1 MRAVRASRRTVLCR
15 GAAWL
20 AAGLS
25 TRAAGAEAGLE
36 RQLRF
41 SITLTNPTGET
52 LQDQV
57 LWLYAPL
64 ADGPAQKLVRV
75 NCALPHEL
83 NPDPLGHAVLK
94 LPLPPM
100 APWGTKVV
108 ALGFDVAMRRSP
120 LPSSL
125 DDPRPWLKP
134 ERYIEVDDARLR
146 EAAAALKRSTA
157 METAQA
163 IYESVRTRLQYAGYV
178 ADDLG
183 ALQALRQGRGDCTEY
198 AFLAVALARANG
210 IPARMVGG
218 YVTEGSAAPR
228 AEEYHNWAELY
239 LDGAWRLLDAQKEH
253 WLAPVEQYVAF
264 RLYRDEAVNPIGLAH
279 RFRMDGRLR
288 VRM

>member
-1 MRAVRASRRTVLCR
+1 VSASRRTVL
-15 GAAWL
+15 AWL
-20 AAGLS
+20 AAGVS
-25 TRAAGAEAGLE
+25 ARALAAEPALE

-41 SITLTNPTGET
+41 SITLTNPGGEL

-64 ADGPAQKLVRV
+64 ADGPAQKLLRV
-75 NCALPHEL
+75 SCTLAHEQFA
-83 NPDPLGHAVLK
+83 DPLGHTLLK

-100 APWGTKVV
+100 APWGTKVL
-108 ALGFDVAMRRSP
+108 ALGFEVAMRRTP
-120 LPSSL
+120 LPSAL
-125 DDPRPWLKP
+125 DDPRPWLRP
-134 ERYIEVDDARLR
+134 ERYIEVDDARIR
-146 EAAAALKRSTA
+146 EAALALKRATA
-157 METAQA
+157 TETAQA

-239 LDGAWRLLDAQKEH
+239 LDGTWRLLDAQKEH
-253 WLAPVEQYVAF
+253 WLAPSEQYVAF
-264 RLYRDEAVNPIGLAH
+264 RLYRDEAVNPVGLAH

>member
-1 MRAVRASRRTVLCR
+1 MASRRAVLGA

-20 AAGLS
+20 AAASSLP
-25 TRAAGAEAGLE
+25 ADGAEAGLE

-52 LQDQV
+52 LPDQV

-64 ADGPAQKLVRV
+64 PTGPAQTLLRV
-75 NCALPHEL
+75 NCALPHAL
-83 NPDPLGHAVLK
+83 VPDPLGHAVLK

-108 ALGFDVAMRRSP
+108 ALGFDVAMRRAPSP
-120 LPSSL
+120 SAL
-125 DDPRPWLKP
+125 DDPRPWLKS
-134 ERYIEVDDARLR
+134 ERCIEVDDARIR
-146 EAAAALKRSTA
+146 DAAAALKRASA
-157 METAQA
+157 SETAQA

-239 LDGAWRLLDAQKEH
+239 LDGSWRLLDAQKEH
-253 WLAPVEQYVAF
+253 WLAPCEQYVAF
-264 RLYRDEAVNPIGLAH
+264 RLYRDEAVNPVGLAH
-279 RFRMDGRLR
+279 RFRIDGRLR

>member
-1 MRAVRASRRTVLCR
+1 VSASRRTVL
-15 GAAWL
+15 AWL
-20 AAGLS
+20 AAGVSSPAL
-25 TRAAGAEAGLE
+25 AAEPALE

-41 SITLTNPTGET
+41 SITLTNPGGEL

-64 ADGPAQKLVRV
+64 ADGPAQKLLRV
-75 NCALPHEL
+75 SCTLAHEQL
-83 NPDPLGHAVLK
+83 ADPLGHTLLK

-100 APWGTKVV
+100 APWGTKVL
-108 ALGFDVAMRRSP
+108 ALGFEVAMRRAP
-120 LPSSL
+120 LPSAL
-125 DDPRPWLKP
+125 DDPRPWLLP
-134 ERYIEVDDARLR
+134 ERYIEVDDARIR
-146 EAAAALKRSTA
+146 EAALALKRATA
-157 METAQA
+157 TETAQA

-239 LDGAWRLLDAQKEH
+239 LDGTWRLLDAQKEH
-253 WLAPVEQYVAF
+253 WLAPSEQYVAF
-264 RLYRDEAVNPIGLAH
+264 RLYRDEAVNPVGLAH

>member
-1 MRAVRASRRTVLCR
+1 VSASRRAVL
-15 GAAWL
+15 AWL
-20 AAGLS
+20 AAAVPA
-25 TRAAGAEAGLE
+25 RALAAEPALE

-41 SITLTNPTGET
+41 AITLTNPGGDV

-64 ADGPAQKLVRV
+64 ADGPAQKLLRV
-75 NCALPHEL
+75 TCALAHEQVG
-83 NPDPLGHAVLK
+83 DPLGHTLLK
-94 LPLPPM
+94 LALPPV
-100 APWGTKVV
+100 APWGTKVL
-108 ALGFDVAMRRSP
+108 ALGFEVAMRRAP
-120 LPSSL
+120 LPSAL
-125 DDPRPWLKP
+125 DDPRPWLRS
-134 ERYIEVDDARLR
+134 ERYIEVDDARIR
-146 EAAAALKRSTA
+146 EAALALKRATA
-157 METAQA
+157 IETAQA

-239 LDGAWRLLDAQKEH
+239 LDGSWRLLDAQKER
-253 WLAPVEQYVAF
+253 WLAPSEQYVAF
-264 RLYRDEAVNPIGLAH
+264 RLYRDEAVNPVGLAH